1 MVVVL
6 LLFLCDNESLI
17 LKLNQET
24 YSYLHE
30 GWFLIGRFKV
40 GSVTKIQNRA
50 ALALFMYKPT

>member
-1 MVVVL
+1 MVVI
-6 LLFLCDNESLI
+6 LLFFLSDNESLI
-17 LKLNQET
+17 LKLHQET

-50 ALALFMYKPT
+50 VLALFMYKPT